1 MPGNR
6 GVQHGEQAHR
16 LAIGAQQLGDG
27 VGHRATGRP
36 AEQVIGPVWLYRAD
50 LGDVVGRH
58 VVEGLGELDLP
69 GQTAGLKRVDRLLPV
84 EML

>member
-1 MPGNR
+1 M
-6 GVQHGEQAHR
+6 
-16 LAIGAQQLGDG
+16 
-27 VGHRATGRP
+27 
-36 AEQVIGPVWLYRAD
+36 WLYRAD